1 MNEELIFGRSGFLV
15 LPSPDRLDPTRGVK
29 GNPLN
34 SDVIPFSCHPETSF
48 AAPLAATANGKRFGF
63 RLGVNGHIGPA
74 AVQVQEYMLKAS

>member
-1 MNEELIFGRSGFLV
+1 MKKVAILILCL
-15 LPSPDRLDPTRGVK
+15 LPA
-29 GNPLN
+29 
-34 SDVIPFSCHPETSF
+34 TSF